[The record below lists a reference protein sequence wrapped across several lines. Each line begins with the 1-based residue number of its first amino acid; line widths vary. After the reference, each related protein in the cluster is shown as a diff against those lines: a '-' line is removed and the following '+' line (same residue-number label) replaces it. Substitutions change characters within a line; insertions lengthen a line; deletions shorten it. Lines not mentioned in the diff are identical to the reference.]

1 MLDEFEK
8 QGVTFHVEEG
18 QVVANYEGEMPDELR
33 QRILEHREQIRA
45 AVLQREQ
52 QVKGFLSRVFLE
64 LRKKPVVYAN
74 GEAGLVAF
82 CRAGCR
88 GQVKEGCVYV
98 LDEQELRSLSA
109 ADYTSWKFL
118 TMSKAVFGGTLYGT
132 STVLDPRPDL
142 KEDSSRWEAV
152 LSEARKDPELHG
164 LLHGLRCGGARLE
177 QRPRGSLRLN
187 YNPLLKAWQRK
198 ELLSNWLEPNR
209 DKIQAVFEAAA
220 ERVKSNEEDSASDSR
235 TELLGDML

>member
-1 MLDEFEK
+1 MLEELESL
-8 QGVTFHVEEG
+8 GVQFIVEDGNVKARMEG
-18 QVVANYEGEMPDELR
+18 KMPDELR

-88 GQVKEGCVYV
+88 SQVKEGCVYV

-132 STVLDPRPDL
+132 STALDPRPDL

-152 LSEARKDPELHG
+152 LLEARKDPELHG

-177 QRPRGSLRLN
+177 QRPAGSLRLN
-187 YNPLLKAWQRK
+187 YNPLLRAWQQK

>member
-1 MLDEFEK
+1 MLVELEK

-118 TMSKAVFGGTLYGT
+118 TMSKAVFGGTLRDKHCPGPQARPEGGFVCGRLCFQKHERT
-132 STVLDPRPDL
+132 LNCTDCSTVCVVPAHDW
-142 KEDSSRWEAV
+142 SSGRVGPFA
-152 LSEARKDPELHG
+152 SIIT
-164 LLHGLRCGGARLE
+164 RC
-177 QRPRGSLRLN
+177 
-187 YNPLLKAWQRK
+187 
-198 ELLSNWLEPNR
+198 
-209 DKIQAVFEAAA
+209 
-220 ERVKSNEEDSASDSR
+220 
-235 TELLGDML
+235 